1 MTKPAADYRILML
14 RVPVEAM
21 PALTAHLRGL
31 DEAVARTIL
40 VGECV
45 LDHDETGAATEP
57 TPDLPGWSVADTST
71 GEEAAH
77 G

>member
-1 MTKPAADYRILML
+1 MSDPKNYRILML

-21 PALTAHLRGL
+21 AELTAHLRGL

-45 LDHDETGAATEP
+45 LDHEETGAATEA
-57 TPDLPGWSVADTST
+57 TPSLPGWDIAETST
-71 GEEAAH
+71 EEGGTH